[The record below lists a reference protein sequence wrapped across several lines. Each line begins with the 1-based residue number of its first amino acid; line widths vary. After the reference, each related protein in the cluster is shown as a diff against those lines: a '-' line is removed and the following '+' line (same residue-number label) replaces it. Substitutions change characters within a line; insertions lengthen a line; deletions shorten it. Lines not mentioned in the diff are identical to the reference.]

1 MECTSFED
9 AVGDD
14 NSSGGEREVGCKSE
28 DAMEVDRE
36 FIGCGMNFRSLHHSV
51 NA

>member
-1 MECTSFED
+1 MECTSFE
-9 AVGDD
+9 DD
-14 NSSGGEREVGCKSE
+14 NSSGGEREVGYKGEE

-36 FIGCGMNFRSLHHSV
+36 FIECGMNFRSLHHSV